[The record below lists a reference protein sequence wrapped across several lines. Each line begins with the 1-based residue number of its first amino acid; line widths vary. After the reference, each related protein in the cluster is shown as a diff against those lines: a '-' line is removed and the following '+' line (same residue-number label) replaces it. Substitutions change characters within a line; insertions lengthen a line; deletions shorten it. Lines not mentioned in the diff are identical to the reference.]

1 MVATVEP
8 ASTYKTGDE
17 GLLLRAYENF
27 IAAKEWQGAE
37 DDRSRDD
44 RKFAIGDAR
53 NTYQWPDA
61 LYRARTG
68 GGQELP
74 CLTINITRVHN
85 DLIINAISKNAY
97 GIKIRPT
104 GGKASYKSAEI
115 MQNIVR
121 RIEYVSNASTQ
132 YRLVTEHQVDGGA
145 GYILLDTAYVSERSF
160 DQDIFLRAAQD
171 PTGVYLY
178 PWCKEPDCSDAR
190 WGFVFEKMSRKLF
203 DRKYPKYK
211 NRVAVSP
218 LQNTM
223 TEWISDKE
231 IVVAKYYEKENKPDL
246 LIAFRE
252 NDGADYV
259 EKLAS
264 EIKKDAKK
272 EIYDALMQQIK
283 DGTLDG
289 RYREVTRDEVK
300 WYLIAGNQ
308 VVDRGDWAGKYI
320 PIVPCFGRVAVVDG
334 TLDRKGMTRQLIDP
348 NRMLNYNASVAVQ
361 VAALAPKSQWMA
373 PAAATEG
380 QEQWKTANTENH
392 AVLLWNHLDEDGNP
406 IPPPERIDP
415 PQVSPANLQG
425 MQDAERQAMMVS
437 GQFQA
442 QMGENDQQSAASG
455 KAIAERQQQGD
466 TATYHFV
473 EHNSDMKRYIGKQL
487 IDLIPKIYDTERVMF
502 IMDEKGE
509 RQWIRIDPNQ
519 DDVIQ
524 ELKHEKEDEEAVKL
538 AFNPSIGEYE
548 CISDPGPSYAT
559 QRQEAWN
566 AYSMILQQNNWAA
579 SVAADLLVKFGDFP
593 GAEEL
598 RERLQKEIKATKP
611 YLFDEDPN
619 PQLLAANEQLKRLTA
634 INAELVQKLAV
645 KELALKGKDEK
656 RDIEAFKAE
665 TDRLRMAVEALAK
678 LALTPQ
684 QQAQMEHDIA
694 TRSHDA
700 TMQMIVDTN
709 AAELQ
714 PQATGAEA

>member
-1 MVATVEP
+1 MVAPVVAPGMEKSG
-8 ASTYKTGDE
+8 ADGVV
-17 GLLLRAYENF
+17 LRAYENF
-27 IAAKEWQGAE
+27 VACKEWQGAE

-53 NTYQWPDA
+53 NTFQWPDN

-85 DLIINAISKNAY
+85 DLIINAICKNAY
-97 GIKIRPT
+97 GIKVRPT
-104 GGKASYKSAEI
+104 GGKASYRSAEL
-115 MQNIVR
+115 MMNIIR
-121 RIEYVSNASTQ
+121 RIQYVSNFSTQ
-132 YRLVTEHQVDGGA
+132 DRVATEHQVDGGA

-160 DQDIFLRAAQD
+160 DQDIYLRAAQD
-171 PTGVYLY
+171 PTGVYLDPY
-178 PWCKEPDCSDAR
+178 CKEPDCSDAR
-190 WGFVFEKMSRKLF
+190 FGFVFEKMSRKVF
-203 DRKYPKYK
+203 NRKYPQYK
-211 NRVAVSP
+211 DKVSAAP
-218 LQNTM
+218 IESAFAN
-223 TEWISDKE
+223 WITDKE
-231 IVVAKYYEKENKPDL
+231 IVLAKYYEKENKKDT
-246 LIAFRE
+246 LIAFK
-252 NDGADYV
+252 NDKGDHV
-259 EKLAS
+259 EMLAS
-264 EIKKDAKK
+264 EVKEKAGK
-272 EIYDALMQQIK
+272 EIHDALMKQIK

-289 RYREVTRDEVK
+289 RSRPVFRDEVK
-300 WYLIAGNQ
+300 WYLIAGSI
-308 VVDRGDWAGKYI
+308 VVDNGDWAGKYI
-320 PIVPCFGRVAVVDG
+320 PIVPCFGRVTVIDG

-348 NRMLNYNASVAVQ
+348 QRMLNYNASVAVQ

-392 AVLLWNHLDEDGNP
+392 AVMLWNHLDDDGKE

-442 QMGENDQQSAASG
+442 QLGENDQQSAASG
-455 KAIAERQQQGD
+455 KAITERQQQGD

-524 ELKHEKEDEEAVKL
+524 ELEHEKEDEEAIKL

-548 CISDPGPSYAT
+548 CISDPGPNYAT

-619 PQLLAANEQLKRLTA
+619 PQLQAANLQLQRLTA
-634 INAELVQKLAV
+634 LNAELMQKLAS
-645 KELALKGKDEK
+645 KELALKGKEEK

-694 TRSHDA
+694 ARSHDA
-700 TMQMIVDTN
+700 TMQMIIDAN
-709 AAELQ
+709 AAELA
-714 PQATGAEA
+714 PEPAGAAQ